1 MDAEI
6 RLQQVHNH
14 QQPIRNEAA
23 AYRLARGGQHPFW
36 GVESWDADPADDRR
50 TATARRVDGLR
61 LRHAAFRGHRVV
73 ATRG

>member
-23 AYRLARGGQHPFW
+23 AYRLARGGQHPFSRSNP
-36 GVESWDADPADDRR
+36 GTRIPRPIGALRR
-50 TATARRVDGLR
+50 L
-61 LRHAAFRGHRVV
+61 V
-73 ATRG
+73 ASMA